1 MMNEGPLFTRG
12 PGLAKKKIKDRSYS
26 LFDQMIF
33 LSLREE
39 GERERQRESLLQMRI
54 PSSTSH
60 WGINKCRV
68 QQKLWWSHK
77 FKNIFTLA

>member
-39 GERERQRESLLQMRI
+39 GERERESSDENTR
-54 PSSTSH
+54 
-60 WGINKCRV
+60 
-68 QQKLWWSHK
+68 
-77 FKNIFTLA
+77 

>member
-1 MMNEGPLFTRG
+1 MMNEGPLFTRE
-12 PGLAKKKIKDRSYS
+12 PGLTKKKIKDRSYS

-39 GERERQRESLLQMRI
+39 GERERERAQMRI

-77 FKNIFTLA
+77 FKIIFTLA